1 MSQGALSAVRRPRL
15 GDVALLCLLAAT
27 WGGSFPATKVAVTYL
42 SNTSVVAGR
51 VLIGAVFMG
60 LLVRWAGHRL
70 PSDRDT
76 WIKFAGIAL
85 TGNLMPFLLIAFGQ
99 RRIDAGLA
107 AILMAVMPLTTLVLA
122 HAFTSDERLNA
133 RRLTGVVLGMAGIV
147 TLVGVDALGGLG
159 SDVIGQLA
167 VAGAAAC
174 YAVQT
179 IIARHLRGP
188 APLVTATCVVCLTAL
203 MAVPL
208 MLFEGLPPAAPPTA
222 AILAILFLGLGS
234 NGVGY
239 TVFFHLVGTVGATF
253 TANNNYLVP
262 VAGVLWS
269 ALILAERP
277 SARALVALALIL
289 AGIAIAHWRPAKKA

>member
-1 MSQGALSAVRRPRL
+1 MRRPGL

-27 WGGSFPATKVAVTYL
+27 WGGSFPATKVAVTHL
-42 SNTSVVAGR
+42 SNTAVVASR
-51 VLIGAVFMG
+51 VLIGALFMG
-60 LLVRWAGHRL
+60 LLLRWAGHRL
-70 PSDRDT
+70 PSDRGT
-76 WIKFAGIAL
+76 WIKYAGIAL
-85 TGNLMPFLLIAFGQ
+85 TGNLLPFLLIAFGQ

-122 HAFTSDERLNA
+122 HAFTADERLNA
-133 RRLTGVVLGMAGIV
+133 RRITGVLLGLAGIV

-167 VAGAAAC
+167 VAGAAVC

-188 APLVTATCVVCLTAL
+188 APLVTAACVVGLTAL
-203 MAVPL
+203 VALPLVLLEGVPPAP
-208 MLFEGLPPAAPPTA
+208 PPAAA
-222 AILAILFLGLGS
+222 LLAILFLGLGS

-239 TVFFHLVGTVGATF
+239 AVFFRLVGTVGATF

-269 ALILAERP
+269 ALILSERP
-277 SARALVALALIL
+277 SARALAALALIL
-289 AGIAIAHWRPAKKA
+289 AGIAIAHWRPGRR